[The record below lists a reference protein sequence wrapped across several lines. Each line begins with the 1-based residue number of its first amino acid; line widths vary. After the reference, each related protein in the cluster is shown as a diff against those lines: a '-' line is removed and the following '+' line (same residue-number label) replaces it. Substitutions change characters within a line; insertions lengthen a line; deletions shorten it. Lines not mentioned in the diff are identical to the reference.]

1 MANETFSSIYYE
13 VREPDEYGNYPECPE
28 ISKEFLISSKLFR
41 IRKEDLPDLLEDI
54 KADDPFELKA
64 KQGEVKERD
73 TTTRIAHA
81 PIETPLSYYKITG
94 KFRYGDSE
102 SIPISKSSRHKVR
115 QQAEKLMKW
124 WKEGK
129 PCPQSEIVRDPIKKI
144 PRSVYD
150 NTSTIRKTLL
160 EYLNVNMP
168 QCANDEYPPPSEP
181 KHFKTV
187 S

>member
-1 MANETFSSIYYE
+1 
-13 VREPDEYGNYPECPE
+13 
-28 ISKEFLISSKLFR
+28 
-41 IRKEDLPDLLEDI
+41 
-54 KADDPFELKA
+54 
-64 KQGEVKERD
+64 
-73 TTTRIAHA
+73 
-81 PIETPLSYYKITG
+81 
-94 KFRYGDSE
+94 
-102 SIPISKSSRHKVR
+102 
-115 QQAEKLMKW
+115 MKW

-160 EYLNVNMP
+160 EYLKVNMP